1 MSTFRIVAPLPSNQD
16 VTSPHDDPL
25 MPIFSSH
32 IRSFDTKI
40 MMEYVI
46 SGIDANK
53 AAKLWPSRPAVNF
66 IFVPIFWKTGRT
78 HCLTISGVWRPN
90 GTKTLCY
97 TRDIDNSG
105 EMKVKHWP
113 KEATDLRAKRYL
125 YVHSIQPLPLS
136 RGLWLNSMKI
146 SPHFFL

>member
-53 AAKLWPSRPAVNF
+53 AAKLVPSRPAANF
-66 IFVPIFWKTGRT
+66 IFVYD
-78 HCLTISGVWRPN
+78 SN
-90 GTKTLCY
+90 
-97 TRDIDNSG
+97 
-105 EMKVKHWP
+105 
-113 KEATDLRAKRYL
+113 
-125 YVHSIQPLPLS
+125 
-136 RGLWLNSMKI
+136 LWLNSTYSFCKDPKI
-146 SPHFFL
+146 